1 MPVRRALNRA
11 ILLSLLTAGLG
22 ACATLSPDG
31 GESAVRAAAA
41 ERLGQNVTTPADTE
55 TLAQRSADLLSR
67 ELDGDSAVTLALLNS
82 PALQRLF
89 ADLRLNEAEIIAA
102 SRLPNP
108 RLSLTALRQG
118 GDRETD
124 RAVSLD
130 LISLLTTPLRAS
142 MGKQRRD
149 MARLAAEQ
157 SVLMLAKET
166 RLAYVEAVTARHRT
180 AYAANIL
187 NAAESGRTLARRLAE
202 AGNISRLDAAREQ
215 AFYAEAAARKAR
227 ADRDAASAREA
238 LIRLLGVSDPATVR
252 LPERLPQLPATP
264 RELVDAEQMALD
276 RRLDVQRARQSAANT
291 ARALHLTQVTRFINV
306 LDLGYQDNSFSN
318 QPDQHGVEVT
328 LELPL
333 FDFGRTRAAEAEAV
347 YHRALAEV
355 AETAIN
361 ARSEAREAYAGYR
374 TAYDLARHYRDEVAP
389 VQQQIADEVMLRY
402 NGMLI
407 SSFELLAQSRE
418 QIAASES
425 ALDALRDFWRA
436 DALLATAL
444 QGPMTT
450 MTAGAAP

>member
-1 MPVRRALNRA
+1 MPAHRRLNRA
-11 ILLSLLTAGLG
+11 ILLSLLTTGLG
-22 ACATLSPDG
+22 ACAALAPDG

-41 ERLGQNVTTPADTE
+41 ERLGTSISVSGSTE
-55 TLAQRSADLLSR
+55 TLVQRRNDLLSR

-89 ADLRLNEAEIIAA
+89 ADLRLNEAEIVAA

-108 RLSLTALRQG
+108 RLSLASLRQG

-130 LISLLTTPLRAS
+130 LIGLLTTPLRAS
-142 MGKQRRD
+142 LGKQRRD
-149 MARLAAEQ
+149 AARLAAEQ
-157 SVLMLAKET
+157 SVLALAGDT
-166 RLAYVEAVTARHRT
+166 RLAYVEAVTARQSA
-180 AYAANIL
+180 AYAADIL
-187 NAAESGRTLARRLAE
+187 NAAEAGQTLARRLAE

-215 AFYAEAAARKAR
+215 AFYAEAAARKTR

-238 LIRLLGVSDPATVR
+238 LIRLLGVSDPSTVR
-252 LPERLPQLPATP
+252 LPERMLPLPASP
-264 RELVDAEQMALD
+264 RELATAEQQALD
-276 RRLDVQRARQSAANT
+276 QRLDVQRARQNAANT

-306 LDLGYQDNSFSN
+306 LDLGYQDNRFSN
-318 QPDQHGVEVT
+318 QPDQRGVGIS

-347 YHRALAEV
+347 YRRSLAEV

-361 ARSEAREAYAGYR
+361 ARSEAREAYTGYR
-374 TAYDLARHYRDEVAP
+374 AAYDLARHYRDEVVP

-407 SSFELLAQSRE
+407 SPFELLAQSRE

-436 DALLATAL
+436 DAILASTL